1 MILVSSCSCLCPLH
15 WNQGLSREWRCSWSS
30 ADRRW
35 SNYIWV
41 INDYIADKCGSYI
54 RGVAVAVVVQQ
65 SHIYQPLWRTTSTPS
80 GKRPDRKP
88 IPKPTCV
95 LPLAILPGHP
105 TAINPKSHPVSPA
118 QPPLAQ
124 FLQPH
129 PQGPGS
135 PSNPP
140 IRLGTAIAQF
150 PSTPN
155 HPTILGPT
163 HPNALLP
170 WWISPLD
177 GHQFHLQPKNPPQ
190 PREALPAQPTRPVPW
205 MPNASCVSGGVT
217 QPCPVAAG
225 RVSAFPVATSAT
237 CPEHVRHRIRVPV
250 ARQLPMADFPN
261 T

>member
-1 MILVSSCSCLCPLH
+1 MMVTCSPTRSTSLALPQIAWSATWSWHFAKVLTVPTLTTGVAKCSCRASPT
-15 WNQGLSREWRCSWSS
+15 LS
-30 ADRRW
+30 
-35 SNYIWV
+35 
-41 INDYIADKCGSYI
+41 
-54 RGVAVAVVVQQ
+54 Q
-65 SHIYQPLWRTTSTPS
+65 HQPLWRTTSTPS

-190 PREALPAQPTRPVPW
+190 PREALPAQPTRPVPS